1 MWSEGGNGQM
11 DVYSNGSV
19 VHTGRVPRM
28 QLVEDFI
35 AFIREANEL
44 LQKEIDLSPVNQLVT
59 STIGRLFLQ
68 LRSRYSP
75 EEVHAVLSNEY
86 IQLNRRK
93 LQDKLSEAEFLVELS
108 DSRQVCQYPNSV
120 LDKVEQLPNW
130 NTYVALVGEELS
142 TLHRITE
149 QARYTDNSPYV
160 FVGSGP
166 LPLSSILLH
175 LLSDVKVI
183 CLEMNPV
190 AYDASC
196 SLLKRMGL
204 EDKVMVVNMNG
215 SDFDY
220 GAYDRIFVAS
230 LVRNKQAVLEQISRT
245 SKDPLVAVR
254 TAEGMRQIMYEAIDE
269 SQLNKQGWRIEG
281 RTCPDEKL
289 VINSTIFLNRSWN

>member
-1 MWSEGGNGQM
+1 M

-19 VHTGRVPRM
+19 VHKGSLSRM

-35 AFIREANEL
+35 AFIQEANEL

-68 LRSRYSP
+68 LRSGYSP
-75 EEVHAVLSNEY
+75 EEIHAVLSNEY
-86 IQLNRRK
+86 IQTNRRS

-108 DSRQVCQYPNSV
+108 DSRQVCQLSDSV
-120 LDKVEQLPNW
+120 LDNVEQLPNW

-142 TLHRITE
+142 TLHRITG
-149 QARYTDNSPYV
+149 QTRITDYSPYV

-166 LPLSSILLH
+166 LPLSPILLH
-175 LLSDVKVI
+175 LLSDVNVI

-190 AYDASC
+190 AYEASC

-204 EDKVMVVNMNG
+204 EDKVMVVNING

-220 GAYDRIFVAS
+220 SAYDRIFVAS
-230 LVRNKQAVLEQISRT
+230 LVRNKQEVLEQISLT

-269 SQLNKQGWRIEG
+269 SQLNKQGWRIQG

-289 VINSTIFLNRSWN
+289 VINSTLFLNRSWN